1 MDFASV
7 CEARTRGQMCTRPA
21 GGPEAWV
28 PLCPYVVSPGPTPY
42 GQQLVQPVPG
52 LNDEGAHM

>member
-1 MDFASV
+1 
-7 CEARTRGQMCTRPA
+7 MCTRPA

-28 PLCPYVVSPGPTPY
+28 PPGPLCGQPWAEAGPTPY